1 MSYRSLEIWK
11 IAREVSVDIH
21 HMTLNSLPKFEMYEE
36 GTQIRRSSKSIRSN
50 IVEGYGR
57 RYYKHDFIRFLMYA
71 HASCD
76 ETIDH
81 LEILYETKSLKD
93 NELFNILNKKL
104 NELGSKINR
113 FIQTVSK
120 SHLSVKEPVGEYS
133 YDLIHDTGF
142 GI

>member
-1 MSYRSLEIWK
+1 MSYKKMEIWK
-11 IAREVSVDIH
+11 IAKNVSVDIH
-21 HMTLNSLPKFEMYEE
+21 YMTLNYLPKFEMYEE
-36 GTQIRRSSKSIRSN
+36 GSPRRSSKSIRSN

-57 RYYKHDFIRFLMYA
+57 RHYKQDFIKFLKYA

-76 ETIDH
+76 EMIDH

-93 NELFNILNKKL
+93 DELFNNLNLKL

-120 SHLSVKEPVGEYS
+120 SHLSVKEPIGEYS
-133 YDLIHDTGF
+133 YNQ
-142 GI
+142 

>member
-1 MSYRSLEIWK
+1 MSYKKMEIWK
-11 IAREVSVDIH
+11 IARDVSVDIH
-21 HMTLNSLPKFEMYEE
+21 YMTLNSIPKFEMYEE
-36 GTQIRRSSKSIRSN
+36 GSQIRRSSKSIRSN

-57 RYYKHDFIRFLMYA
+57 RYYKQDFIRFLMYA

-81 LEILYETKSLKD
+81 LEILYEPKSLRD
-93 NELFNILNKKL
+93 DELFNNMNIKL

-120 SHLSVKEPVGEYS
+120 SHLSVKEPVGEYA
-133 YDLIHDTGF
+133 YDL
-142 GI
+142 

>member
-1 MSYRSLEIWK
+1 MSYKKMEIWK
-11 IAREVSVDIH
+11 IARNVSIDIH
-21 HMTLNSLPKFEMYEE
+21 YMTLNSLPKFEMYEE
-36 GTQIRRSSKSIRSN
+36 GSQMRRSSKSIRSN

-57 RYYKHDFIRFLMYA
+57 RYYKQDFIRFLMYA

-93 NELFNILNKKL
+93 GELFNNLNRKL

-120 SHLSVKEPVGEYS
+120 SHLSVKEPNGES
-133 YDLIHDTGF
+133 LYDL
-142 GI
+142 